1 VEDLG
6 KVLKEQRLARGI
18 TLEQMQQRT
27 RIRLSYL
34 QAIEE
39 NQWNRLPGPVYVK
52 AFLRHYARLVGLDE
66 KRIINSY
73 DKIIQP
79 NQEPESRKKAKRK
92 VSVNGLVLLLSALCL
107 AGSLYLGANMFMKM
121 NPPTRANAPVSNG
134 RESLAS
140 SSESGG
146 GSSAGNTVQVTSNG
160 NQTTKSGSNGETGL
174 ITTDS
179 SNWESGTVPNS
190 MSLDTPQQN
199 NSLDSNQNMVN
210 STVLNLIIF
219 VDDECWVEASIDDS
233 RVLYRTMQQ
242 GEIANLLA
250 KQKIQIKLGRAEN
263 VRLVFNGDD
272 LGVAGKGIKSIVF
285 TSEDVLP

>member
-1 VEDLG
+1 
-6 KVLKEQRLARGI
+6 
-18 TLEQMQQRT
+18 
-27 RIRLSYL
+27 
-34 QAIEE
+34 
-39 NQWNRLPGPVYVK
+39 
-52 AFLRHYARLVGLDE
+52 
-66 KRIINSY
+66 
-73 DKIIQP
+73 
-79 NQEPESRKKAKRK
+79 
-92 VSVNGLVLLLSALCL
+92 
-107 AGSLYLGANMFMKM
+107 M

-179 SNWESGTVPNS
+179 SNWESGTVPDS